1 MDLKRRIWLVGR
13 SGRLGAALESL
24 LVHDPDR
31 FEVVSTDVDDLDIL
45 DAAAVER
52 YAERN
57 RPDIIVN
64 CAAYSD
70 RVWCEEHVEET
81 YALHAIGARNLA
93 IIANQIG
100 ARIFYLSTDFVY
112 DGTKTT
118 PYTEFDTPNPQNVYG
133 SSKRAGEMFVRTH
146 CMEHTILRSSW
157 MYGKKMLNEFLNQAK
172 EHGKIV
178 TGQPIIGT
186 PTSSLALAETI
197 VHFFDLNEYGTFH
210 ISCEGEC
217 TQQEFIREVL
227 RLAGMDV
234 PIEAGDEP
242 TGFEILRPRYSV
254 LDNFMLRITG
264 NQPVPHW
271 KDALARFMKE
281 RKVGG
286 IR

>member
-1 MDLKRRIWLVGR
+1 MELKKRIWIVGR
-13 SGRLGAALESL
+13 SGRLGAALENL
-24 LVHDPDR
+24 LVHNRDR
-31 FEVVSTDVDDLDIL
+31 FEVLSTDVDDLNIL
-45 DAAAVER
+45 DAQAVER

-64 CAAYSD
+64 CAAYSN
-70 RVWCEEHVEET
+70 RGWCEEHVEET

-100 ARIFYLSTDFVY
+100 ARIFYLSSDFVY

-118 PYTEFDTPNPQNVYG
+118 PYTEFDTPNPQTVYG
-133 SSKRAGEMFVRTH
+133 TSKRAGEMFVRTH
-146 CMEHTILRSSW
+146 CKEHTILRTSW
-157 MYGKKMLNEFLNQAK
+157 LYGKKMLNEFIDSARK
-172 EHGKIV
+172 DGKVI

-186 PTSSLALAETI
+186 PTSSLTLAETI
-197 VHFFDLNEYGTFH
+197 LRFFDLSEYGTFH

-217 TQQEFIREVL
+217 SLEEFIREVL
-227 RLAGMDV
+227 RLAGSDAPV
-234 PIEAGDEP
+234 ETGGTP
-242 TGFEILRPRYSV
+242 TNFERLRPRYSV

-271 KDALARFMKE
+271 KEALARFMKE

-286 IR
+286 VR

>member
-1 MDLKRRIWLVGR
+1 MDLRRRIWIVGR
-13 SGRLGAALESL
+13 SGRLGAALENL
-24 LVHDPDR
+24 LLHDPDR
-31 FEVVSTDVDDLDIL
+31 FEVISTDVDDIDIL
-45 DAAAVER
+45 DSAAVER
-52 YAERN
+52 YADRN

-70 RVWCEEHVEET
+70 RLWCEEHKEET

-118 PYTEFDTPNPQNVYG
+118 PYSEFDLPNPQTVYG
-133 SSKRAGEMFVRTH
+133 KSKQAGEMFVRTH
-146 CMEHTILRSSW
+146 CREHTILRSSW
-157 MYGKKMLNEFLNQAK
+157 MYGKKLLHEFIRDAQK
-172 EHGKIV
+172 DGVVI

-197 VHFFDLNEYGTFH
+197 MRFFDLAEYGTFH

-227 RLAGMDV
+227 RLARVDAAV
-234 PIEAGDEP
+234 ETGDRP
-242 TGFEILRPRYSV
+242 TRFELLRPRYSV

-264 NQPVPHW
+264 NQPIPHW
-271 KDALARFMKE
+271 KEALERFMTE
-281 RKVGG
+281 RQVGG
-286 IR
+286 I